1 MLAQVR
7 KALGWGE
14 PNEVQRWYAL
24 RNGASFGLAATPWC
38 QMTVTWAAYHSGNYE
53 AVCPRGDRAYTVFS
67 AQDGERLGLWF
78 AGTVANVKAHAKP
91 GAVVFFDWG
100 GADRVGAIDHVGV
113 VERNLGDGRVQTI
126 EGNTGDACKRRV
138 RSASVIAGFWNPDY
152 GDVTAAAAHAKTWM
166 EELVDKLPLLKPG
179 AKGWAVKRAFYLLVA
194 NGFALDP
201 KVVKD
206 TEYTKAMQAKVAE
219 FQKAKK
225 LKADKEIGPLTWTA
239 LIVP

>member
-1 MLAQVR
+1 MLAAAR
-7 KALGWGE
+7 KSLGLAGR
-14 PNEVQRWYAL
+14 PNYITREYAS
-24 RNGASFGLAATPWC
+24 RNGNVFLAAPWC
-38 QMTVTWAAYHSGNYE
+38 DQAVTYWARHSGNAA
-53 AVCPRGDRAYTVFS
+53 AVLPKGDRAFTVWH
-67 AQDGERLGLWF
+67 AGDGQALGRWH
-78 AGTVANVKAHAKP
+78 AGTVENIKAHATP
-91 GAVVFFDWG
+91 GCPIFFDWDG
-100 GADRVGAIDHVGV
+100 SNTIGAIDHIGV
-113 VERNLGDGRVQTI
+113 IEKVLSDGRVQTI
-126 EGNTGDACKRRV
+126 EANTGDAVKRRV

-179 AKGWAVKRAFYLLVA
+179 AKGWAVKRAFYLLIA

-225 LKADKEIGPLTWTA
+225 LKADKEIGSLTWTA